1 MATTKITI
9 KLIDQINTRLNEQLD
24 ASFMKRDKFIAH
36 LISTQLADLGKA
48 LDGRKLSTKARKYIF
63 DNLKRAG
70 TKTVNIVVEQE
81 LADRLNTLVEKHNLM
96 RDAVLN
102 RIIFFAIASHSF
114 YRRAAVPTTI
124 EGVTNESA
132 YLLTLSTSP
141 LDAVQELLSDPL
153 FYVKEAFEIAH
164 GDNIFTYDFSHMEF
178 DGINPLCFS
187 CFIEES
193 SVPTT
198 KAFKELQSHID
209 ALMKELFP
217 TTAEAENA

>member
-70 TKTVNIVVEQE
+70 TKTVNLVVEQE
-81 LADRLNTLVEKHNLM
+81 LANQLNTLVEKHNLM
-96 RDAVLN
+96 RDAVVN
-102 RIIFFAIASHSF
+102 RIIFFAIANASF
-114 YRRAAVPTTI
+114 YRKADVPGTIDALREYVDPAVLPI
-124 EGVTNESA
+124 
-132 YLLTLSTSP
+132 SP
-141 LDAVQELLSDPL
+141 IKAIQELLIDPL
-153 FYVKEAFEIAH
+153 LYVKEAFASQHDES
-164 GDNIFTYDFSHMEF
+164 IFTYDFSHIK
-178 DGINPLCFS
+178 INGVNPQCFS
-187 CFIEES
+187 CYIDDS
-193 SVPTT
+193 SVPGT
-198 KAFKELQSHID
+198 KAHKEQMSQID
-209 ALMKELFP
+209 ALLNELFP